1 MSQFFKIHP
10 SHPQDRLIKQ
20 TVRILN
26 DSGVVIYP
34 TDSTYAIGCKV
45 GDTKSI
51 ARIREIRRLN
61 ETHLLTL
68 VCKDLSELST
78 YARVENNSYKILRRL
93 TPGPYTF
100 ILLATKEAPRKLIHP
115 KRKTVGLRIPDS
127 TIIRRILEELGS
139 PLMSASL
146 VLPGESQAMNDLDR
160 IRHSFGKQVD
170 LIIEGEEHVGVEPTT
185 VIDLSEDVLTVVR
198 EGVGS
203 EVLAVLKY

>member
-10 SHPQDRLIKQ
+10 SHPQDRLVNQ

-26 DSGVVIYP
+26 ESGVIIYP
-34 TDSTYAIGCKV
+34 TDSTYALGCKV

-51 ARIREIRRLN
+51 SRIREIRHLS
-61 ETHLLTL
+61 EKHLLTL

-115 KRKTVGLRIPDS
+115 KRKTIGLRIPES
-127 TIIRRILEELGS
+127 TIVRRILEELGT
-139 PLMSASL
+139 PLMSTSL
-146 VLPGESQAMNDLDR
+146 VLPGEDEALNDIDQ
-160 IRHSFGKQVD
+160 IRQNAGKQVD

-203 EVLAVLKY
+203 EVLSVL